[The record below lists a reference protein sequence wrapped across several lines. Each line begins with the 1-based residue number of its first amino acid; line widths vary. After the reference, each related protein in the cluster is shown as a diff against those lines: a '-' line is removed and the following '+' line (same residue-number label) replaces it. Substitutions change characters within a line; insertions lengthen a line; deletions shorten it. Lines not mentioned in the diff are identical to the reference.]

1 MDVLSFFRF
10 IIGGFPHLS
19 FPQEKD
25 DSETPI
31 ELFLLSEK
39 ISYPATLIFHGPLA
53 EIVVLTFLLCLEAS
67 IELKDL

>member
-1 MDVLSFFRF
+1 MDVLSVFRF
-10 IIGGFPHLS
+10 IIGGFPHPS

-25 DSETPI
+25 YSENPI

-53 EIVVLTFLLCLEAS
+53 EIVVLTFLLCLKVS
-67 IELKDL
+67 TGLKDL